1 MKKIKYLI
9 IMLLFIFSLSSC
21 IFKTDKIDYDIITQ
35 EVDENTDIKTLKK
48 KYDNLLLYKEELQK
62 ELNELTSEFDTIND
76 EIEALERKIQEN
88 IDEIDSIIQRNYSLF
103 ITLENAVIKGSVY
116 IRYFESKN
124 SNTYSGGSGFII
136 GSDDYYYYIL
146 TNNHVVY
153 SENES
158 ITYHVDI
165 FDYLN
170 NKYSGEIL
178 FRQKEYDMALIRV
191 AQMSTSTPLV
201 IMPLANDN
209 PVTGDIVFAI
219 GNPLNQ
225 RNSIASGYVS
235 GYGKTKLKTESS
247 KITYE
252 MVKHN
257 AFELE
262 GSSGG
267 MLINSK
273 FEVVGINTIGS
284 STNSYSYSYCLSSPV
299 LKIKEFLN
307 SNGYEVM

>member
-88 IDEIDSIIQRNYSLF
+88 IDEIDSIIEKNYSTF
-103 ITLENAVIKGSVY
+103 MTLENSIIKASVY
-116 IRYFESKN
+116 IRYFEN
-124 SNTYSGGSGFII
+124 RDTNTYSGGSGFII
-136 GSDDYYYYIL
+136 DSDDNYYYL
-146 TNNHVVY
+146 MTNNHVVY

-178 FRQKEYDMALIRV
+178 FRQKEYDMAFIKIRKGSI
-191 AQMSTSTPLV
+191 ALNILPLS
-201 IMPLANDN
+201 NEN
-209 PVTGDIVFAI
+209 PKSGDIVFAI

-247 KITYE
+247 EITYE

-267 MLINSK
+267 MLINDK
-273 FEVVGINTIGS
+273 YEVVGINTIGS

>member
-62 ELNELTSEFDTIND
+62 ELNELTTEFDTIND

-88 IDEIDSIIQRNYSLF
+88 IDEIDSIIEKNYSTF
-103 ITLENAVIKGSVY
+103 MTLENSIIKASVY
-116 IRYFESKN
+116 IRYFEN
-124 SNTYSGGSGFII
+124 RDTNTYSGGSGFII
-136 GSDDYYYYIL
+136 DSDDNYYYL
-146 TNNHVVY
+146 MTNNHVVY

-178 FRQKEYDMALIRV
+178 FRQKEYDMAFIKIRKGSI
-191 AQMSTSTPLV
+191 ALNILPLS
-201 IMPLANDN
+201 NEN
-209 PVTGDIVFAI
+209 PKSGDIVFAI

-247 KITYE
+247 EITYE

-267 MLINSK
+267 MLINDK
-273 FEVVGINTIGS
+273 YEVVGINTIGS